1 MCLLGLDLSSLAGA
15 LHATNSWQKRE
26 FSSTP
31 VLNFMQAAPAHCL
44 WICPHRS
51 HWGIQA
57 GIRLFP
63 IPVFH
68 CVWSEMVHL
77 CSWNRLLAYWGNTV
91 LPGSLEIPERNYDAS
106 MYFLNI
112 FLWIVFPN
120 VKFRYQYPAG
130 QCTVSVSSLS
140 MPCISYGRSRQAKLL
155 QGRASFGVII
165 MQKSSKGR
173 EDTAASISVLVCLG
187 LPAGWS
193 SQKRRLP
200 WSPPAVLSHILQAF
214 SHRKVLWTMDNNP
227 NFEDYRIL
235 LIS

>member
-1 MCLLGLDLSSLAGA
+1 MCLLGLDLSSLTGA

-120 VKFRYQYPAG
+120 VKFRYQYLAG

-140 MPCISYGRSRQAKLL
+140 MPCNPYGRSRQAKLL

-193 SQKRRLP
+193 SQTKAALIP
-200 WSPPAVLSHILQAF
+200 SCCSVPHTASIF
-214 SHRKVLWTMDNNP
+214 SQESFVN
-227 NFEDYRIL
+227 YG
-235 LIS
+235 